1 MVPAQIQGS
10 GKHLSPAPV
19 HDQTGIKGTQIKK
32 HDGLKAVSIGSQHEV
47 IEKGHRVGRELLDPK
62 LKRTQQP
69 DGLLNEIKI
78 TGSNEDFGGFF
89 FVFF

>member
-19 HDQTGIKGTQIKK
+19 YDQTGIEGPQIKK
-32 HDGLKAVSIGSQHEV
+32 HDRLKAVTTGRQHEIV
-47 IEKGHRVGRELLDPK
+47 EKGHRVGCELLDPK

-78 TGSNEDFGGFF
+78 TGSNEDFGGFV